1 MENTQANQN
10 RLEQVKEAYTDMLR
24 KSEQTSCCSSAASSA
39 MRDYSTSDLA
49 ALPREAV
56 QSSFGCGNPL
66 QFAGVKPGQTV
77 LDIGSG
83 AGIDCF
89 LAADKVGPKGRV
101 IGLDMTPAMI
111 EKARAIA
118 KERGYL
124 NVEFRLGRADQM
136 PVDNASVDWIIS
148 NCVINLAPD
157 KPAVFRE
164 AFRVLKPGGEL
175 SISDIV
181 LGADLPP
188 EILNS
193 YEAYVGCVAG
203 AIREEAYLEAM
214 RQAGFVDV
222 KVTSRFV
229 YGEENIRGFF
239 SSEEQGPCS
248 CGCGVIPKDAAGLI
262 RQVAGKIW
270 SAQVSATRPKA

>member
-1 MENTQANQN
+1 MKNTQDSQV

-24 KSEQTSCCSSAASSA
+24 KSEKSSCCSSAAASA
-39 MRDYSTSDLA
+39 IRDYSTGELA
-49 ALPREAV
+49 ALPPEAV

-111 EKARAIA
+111 EKAREIA
-118 KERGYL
+118 KEKGYQ

-136 PVDNASVDWIIS
+136 PVDNASADWIIS

-181 LGADLPP
+181 LGAELPP

-203 AIREEAYLEAM
+203 AIREEEYLEAM
-214 RQAGFVDV
+214 RQAGLTDV
-222 KVTSRFV
+222 RVTSRFV
-229 YGEENIRGFF
+229 YGEEHVQGFF
-239 SSEEQGPCS
+239 GSLEQGGSS
-248 CGCGVIPKDAAGLI
+248 CGCGAIPKDALGLF
-262 RQVAGKIW
+262 RQIAGKVW
-270 SAQVSATRPKA
+270 SAQISALKPKV